1 MSPQPERPS
10 ARAVERL
17 AAGVG
22 EDVADL
28 RTRLHRALD
37 EAERLQA
44 TGRDDLAVSVLEEQR
59 DALLVVHQRLEARL
73 ADAAVEREAER
84 AVAGT
89 PALDASDPAP
99 AAVDPAPVTADLAGD
114 DGMALRLVASAV
126 AAVLGVALLLSP
138 ELGSRGLTAAGSSA
152 ASDAPQDTASSRAGD
167 AAREAGTTAQPATP
181 DRDAG
186 AAARGMDLS
195 ALALPEADT
204 LPTRTRRDGDGSDP
218 DPADVGE
225 LLPLP
230 HIGPTIDSL
239 SVTPS
244 LPGPQDEPDAAES
257 DGDDRAAQDGTA
269 AEGDDTAGQGAGTDD
284 TTSDEPAQDDGRP
297 RSSQGGSADD
307 DGGTEGS
314 THTDDGS
321 TGGDQTDPSG
331 GEQPADPGG
340 EEPSG
345 GGLDL
350 GDTGGEPMSLE
361 G

>member
-44 TGRDDLAVSVLEEQR
+44 TGRDDLAVSVLQEQR

-84 AVAGT
+84 AVAGAM

-99 AAVDPAPVTADLAGD
+99 ATAVPTLEAADLAGD

-138 ELGSRGLTAAGSSA
+138 ELGSRGLTVAGSAA
-152 ASDAPQDTASSRAGD
+152 ASDALPDTASSRAGD
-167 AAREAGTTAQPATP
+167 AARDAGTTPQAATS
-181 DRDAG
+181 DRG
-186 AAARGMDLS
+186 AAVRGTDLR
-195 ALALPEADT
+195 ALALPEADV
-204 LPTRTRRDGDGSDP
+204 LSTRTWNEHDGSDA
-218 DPADVGE
+218 DPADVGD
-225 LLPLP
+225 LVLP
-230 HIGPTIDSL
+230 HVGPTLDSL
-239 SVTPS
+239 TSITPN
-244 LPGPQDEPDAAES
+244 LPAAEQ
-257 DGDDRAAQDGTA
+257 DDRDTADDGAAQDTT
-269 AEGDDTAGQGAGTDD
+269 AEGDDTAGQDAGGED
-284 TTSDEPAQDDGRP
+284 TTSDEPEQDDGHQG
-297 RSSQGGSADD
+297 SSQDGSADD
-307 DGGTEGS
+307 DGTAES
-314 THTDDGS
+314 TPTDDGS
-321 TGGDQTDPSG
+321 TSGEQTDPG
-331 GEQPADPGG
+331 DGEQPADPDAG
-340 EEPSG
+340 EPSG

-350 GDTGGEPMSLE
+350 GGTGGEPTSLE